1 MTSWAGIE
9 LGGTKTIVVRG
20 DTGAIADRIAFATTG
35 PVSTLAEASDILSQW
50 HNEAPLAAIGIASFG
65 PVRVDPTAPDY
76 GTILATPKPQWSNTP
91 VLAMLRARLGVPMAM
106 AIDTDVNAAA
116 LAEYRFG
123 AARGS
128 TSIVY
133 ITIGTGVGGG
143 VLVNGVPI
151 HGNLHPEIGHWR
163 LRRGMDD
170 SFAGACSFHGD
181 CVEGLI
187 SGPAL
192 AARFSRHPAD
202 VSDDD
207 PAWRPVIADL
217 AELIAA
223 LLLAY
228 SPQKIVLGGGV
239 TLKQQHLIGGALAEV
254 PSRLSGYLGDI
265 DINALAAMVV
275 PAALGDDAGPCG
287 ALVLAEEAALVAQ

>member
-1 MTSWAGIE
+1 MTPWAGIE

-20 DTGAIADRIAFATTG
+20 DAAAIADRIAFATTD
-35 PVSTLAEASDILSQW
+35 PASTLAQAHDILARW
-50 HNEAPLAAIGIASFG
+50 HDETPLAGVGIASFG
-65 PVRVDPTAPDY
+65 PVRVDPAVPDF

-91 VLAMLRARLGVPMAM
+91 VLAVLSARLRIPM

-123 AARGS
+123 AARDTTS
-128 TSIVY
+128 TVY

-151 HGNLHPEIGHWR
+151 HGHLHPEIGHWR
-163 LRRGMDD
+163 LRRVAGDQ
-170 SFAGACSFHGD
+170 FAGVCSFHGD

-202 VSDDD
+202 VDAGD
-207 PAWRPVIADL
+207 PAWHPVIADL

-228 SPQKIVLGGGV
+228 SPQKIVIGGGV
-239 TLKQQHLIGGALAEV
+239 TLKQQHLIGAALAEV
-254 PSRLSGYLGDI
+254 PSRLSGYLGALDA
-265 DINALAAMVV
+265 NALAAIIV
-275 PAALGDDAGPCG
+275 PAVLGDDAGPRG
-287 ALVLAEEAALVAQ
+287 ALVLAEKAALAAH

>member
-1 MTSWAGIE
+1 MTPLAGVE

-20 DTGAIADRIAFATTG
+20 DAGAIADRVAFATTD
-35 PVSTLAEASDILSQW
+35 PASTLAEASDILARW
-50 HNEAPLAAIGIASFG
+50 HTETPLAAIGIASFG
-65 PVRVDPTAPDY
+65 PVRVDPAAPDY

-91 VLAMLRARLGVPMAM
+91 VLAMLRARLCLPM

-128 TSIVY
+128 MSTVY

-143 VLVNGVPI
+143 VLVNGDPI
-151 HGNLHPEIGHWR
+151 HGSLHPEIGHWR
-163 LRRGMDD
+163 LRRAERD

-181 CVEGLI
+181 CVEGLL

-192 AARFSRHPAD
+192 AARFSRHPES
-202 VSDDD
+202 VSRDDL
-207 PAWRPVIADL
+207 AWRPVIADL

-228 SPQKIVLGGGV
+228 SPQKIVIGGGV

-254 PSRLSGYLGDI
+254 PSRLSGYLGAI
-265 DINALAAMVV
+265 DTDSLAAIVV
-275 PAALGDDAGPCG
+275 PASLGDDAGPCG
-287 ALVLAEEAALVAQ
+287 ALVFAQQAASAAD